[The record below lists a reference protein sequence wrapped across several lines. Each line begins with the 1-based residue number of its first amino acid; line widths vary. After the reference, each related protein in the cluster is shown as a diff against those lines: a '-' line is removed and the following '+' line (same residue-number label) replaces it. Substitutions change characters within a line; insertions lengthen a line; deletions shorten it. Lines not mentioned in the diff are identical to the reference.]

1 MKKLFVILLFAVLL
15 SSCGITGQKYAMSQ
29 AYKLYE
35 GMTMDE
41 VQAVMGTPCATE
53 LSKGVTEWHYC
64 STGFNADEFVA
75 CFFEKGRLIAVK
87 NYTVTTAD
95 VGGAQGLCRKFIK
108 RGTYR
113 EPDVVISIRSR
124 YGD

>member
-1 MKKLFVILLFAVLL
+1 MKKILFFVALPLFFVA
-15 SSCGITGQKYAMSQ
+15 CEATGALKQSYR
-29 AYKLYE
+29 LYE

-41 VQAVMGTPCATE
+41 VVSIMGTPCASE

-64 STGFNADEFVA
+64 TTGINADEFVA
-75 CFFEKGRLIAVK
+75 VFFKEGKLIAVK
-87 NYTVTTAD
+87 NYTVTLQDT
-95 VGGAQGLCRKFIK
+95 GGVSGSCRKFIK

-113 EPDVVISIRSR
+113 EPDVVVAIRSR

>member
-1 MKKLFVILLFAVLL
+1 MKKLLIIVLPFMLVACGTTGAL
-15 SSCGITGQKYAMSQ
+15 SKSYR
-29 AYKLYE
+29 LYE

-41 VQAVMGTPCATE
+41 VVNLMGEPCASE

-64 STGFNADEFVA
+64 TTGINADEFVA
-75 CFFEKGRLIAVK
+75 VFFKEGKLIAVK
-87 NYTVTTAD
+87 NYTVTLQDT
-95 VGGAQGLCRKFIK
+95 GGVSGSCRKFIK

-113 EPDVVISIRSR
+113 EPDVVVAIRSR

>member
-1 MKKLFVILLFAVLL
+1 MKKLFILVLPFILVGCGSTGAL
-15 SSCGITGQKYAMSQ
+15 SKSYR
-29 AYKLYE
+29 LYE

-41 VQAVMGTPCATE
+41 VVNLMGEPCASE

-64 STGFNADEFVA
+64 TTGIMSDEFVA
-75 CFFEKGRLIAVK
+75 VFFKDAKVIAVK
-87 NYTVTTAD
+87 NYTVTQQD
-95 VGGAQGLCRKFIK
+95 VGNASGPCRRFIK

-113 EPDVVISIRSR
+113 EPDVVIAIRSR